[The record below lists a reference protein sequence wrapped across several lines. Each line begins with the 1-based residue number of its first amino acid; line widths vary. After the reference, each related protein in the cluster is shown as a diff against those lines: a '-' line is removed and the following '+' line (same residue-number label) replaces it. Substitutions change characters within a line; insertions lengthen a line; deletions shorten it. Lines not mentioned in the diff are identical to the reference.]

1 MQPRWEHFEHE
12 ADVGVRGFGATPAG
26 AFEQAALALTAV
38 ITDPSGLAA
47 REQAELDCTAENLDE
62 LLFAFLNAVVYET
75 STRGL
80 LFGRYQVQI
89 DGTHLLARAWG
100 EPVDRA
106 RHRPAVEVKAATLC
120 ELAVRQEPGG
130 GWRAQC
136 VVDV

>member
-47 REQAELDCTAENLDE
+47 REQAELDRTAETLDE

-120 ELAVRQEPGG
+120 ELAVRQEPDG